1 MKSRI
6 LIVDDEKITRMDLK
20 EILINS
26 GYDVVG
32 EAKDGF
38 EAITSSSRLKPDLV
52 IMDIKMPGLDGLSA
66 AKRILHNETAAS
78 IVLLT
83 AYSDMEF
90 INVAKEI
97 GALGYVV
104 KPIDERSL
112 IPTIELAIENGKN
125 HKLLADEIESIST
138 KLKDRIIID
147 RAKGYLMTRDHL
159 TEEEAYKE
167 LRKIS
172 MDKRVSMAVI
182 AEMLVGE

>member
-1 MKSRI
+1 MKASI

-20 EILINS
+20 EILNHS
-26 GYDVVG
+26 GYCVVG

-38 EAITSSSRLKPDLV
+38 EAITLSKKLKPDLV
-52 IMDIKMPGLDGLSA
+52 IMDIKMPGLDGLTASQ
-66 AKRILHNETAAS
+66 RILKNGTAS
-78 IVLLT
+78 TVVLLT

-90 INVAKEI
+90 IKVAKEI

-104 KPIDERSL
+104 KPIDERFL

-125 HKLLADEIESIST
+125 KKKLVEEIDTIST
-138 KLKDRIIID
+138 KLKNRIIID
-147 RAKGYLMTRDHL
+147 RAKGYLMTRDNL
-159 TEEEAYKE
+159 TEDQTYKE

-172 MDKRVSMAVI
+172 MDKRLPMATI